1 MDHKALRRRYEAAGR
16 DGNERIFYSDLREAL
31 KEKQLTPQ
39 DFSIARLFEEFVED
53 GYSLR
58 RQFNPAYHDGA
69 NLLEAGGPV
78 VSTAFANITGQIFF
92 STVMAAFDDPV
103 LIWKDL
109 CTVKPTS
116 FDGEKIPGIS
126 GIGDEA
132 ETIGEAKPYPY
143 AGVSESWVET
153 PSTIKRGFII
163 GVTKEAVFF
172 DQTGLLLDRVSRVAQ
187 SMAINKEKRI
197 VDVAIGASD
206 IYSRNGNTG
215 IAVYGDNSGTHDW
228 DNLRA
233 GCALTDWTDIEEA
246 ELLFDGLTDPDTGEP
261 INVIPDTIIVATAKK
276 HTARQITNATLQ
288 HVDTASAVYRTTY
301 APQMNQYKVLTNQY
315 VGVRLAADSGLNT
328 TWYIGQPKK
337 AFAYMENWGP
347 TVQISNENSEASFTH
362 DIVTRYKISERGAAA
377 IVEPRYMV
385 KCTAA

>member
-1 MDHKALRRRYEAAGR
+1 MDHKQLRRNYDAAGR
-16 DGNERIFYSDLREAL
+16 DGNERIFFTDLREAL
-31 KEKQLTPQ
+31 QQGELKPQ

-58 RQFNPAYHDGA
+58 RQFNPAYNDGMS
-69 NLLEAGGPV
+69 LLEAGSPV
-78 VSTAFANITGQIFF
+78 TTSAFSNITGQIFF

-103 LIWKDL
+103 LIWQDL
-109 CTVKPTS
+109 FTTQPTS

-143 AGVSESWVET
+143 AGVSEQYVET
-153 PSTIKRGFII
+153 PPTIKRGFIV

-187 SMAINKEKRI
+187 SMAINKEKRCL
-197 VDVAIGASD
+197 DVALGLSD

-228 DNLRA
+228 DNLA
-233 GCALTDWTDIEEA
+233 ATTALTDWTDIDAA
-246 ELLFDGLTDPDTGEP
+246 ELLFDALTDPDTGEP
-261 INVIPDTIIVATAKK
+261 INVVPDTIIVPSAKK
-276 HTARQITNATLQ
+276 HTARQIVNATAM
-288 HVDTASAVYRTTY
+288 HVETASAVHRTSY
-301 APQMNQYKVLTNQY
+301 APQMSQYKILTNQY
-315 VGVRLAADSGLNT
+315 VKARTNSAT
-328 TWYIGQPKK
+328 TWFIGQPKK
-337 AFAYMENWGP
+337 AFKYMENWGP

-362 DIVTRYKISERGAAA
+362 DVVTRYKISERGAAA
-377 IVEPRYMV
+377 VVEPRFMC
-385 KCTAA
+385 KCTA